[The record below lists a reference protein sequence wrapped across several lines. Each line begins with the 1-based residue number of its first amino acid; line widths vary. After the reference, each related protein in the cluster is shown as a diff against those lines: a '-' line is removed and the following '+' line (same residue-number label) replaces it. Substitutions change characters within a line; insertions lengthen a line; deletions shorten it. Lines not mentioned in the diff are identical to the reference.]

1 MAICSSH
8 ARKLLHRP
16 GWVKPPRAP
25 HTPDPRLASEV
36 APKLLP
42 STSGPSSLDCQLPGQ
57 VSPSSLCVLPSSG
70 PGTCWGHNAHLL
82 CDKQNATGC
91 THHVCSRHLPVP
103 GAAGPLPPRA
113 PAMGQEP
120 QPSKAS
126 PLTNPQR
133 VAPSPRLWEQPH
145 TPLFL
150 NNKPDQSVSPA
161 GSLLHMTFSGAVFP
175 LPRPL
180 GTIQAQSRKQTDSL
194 AAATGGKTKQKW

>member
-1 MAICSSH
+1 MAICSGH

-25 HTPDPRLASEV
+25 HTPDPMLASEV

-91 THHVCSRHLPVP
+91 THQGCSRHLPVP

-113 PAMGQEP
+113 PRHG
-120 QPSKAS
+120 
-126 PLTNPQR
+126 
-133 VAPSPRLWEQPH
+133 
-145 TPLFL
+145 
-150 NNKPDQSVSPA
+150 
-161 GSLLHMTFSGAVFP
+161 SGAPAFQSIPSDKPSACGSQSPPPGATSHTFIPEQQTRQMHVPSRISTPHDF
-175 LPRPL
+175 L
-180 GTIQAQSRKQTDSL
+180 GSSPPAPQASGDNP
-194 AAATGGKTKQKW
+194 GPV